1 MVRLMKLSSLGL
13 AVTMMLSTIIQA
25 QEERPSRDGARG
37 DRSQQGERQGRARG
51 GDQGRR
57 GQRGGFPGGG
67 FAGGRGGVDKLTL
80 VAARPI
86 QEELKLGEDELF
98 LINKLVEDHRSETRA
113 LFSGID
119 FRSLSEED
127 RRSKFEEL
135 TKKRTELARE
145 SEKGLAEFL
154 TEPQAKRLNEIAVQ
168 LQGVRAL
175 TDDDVAKKLKLTSD
189 QKKKVEDALKA
200 VDEDRRK
207 MFEQLRAGGDGFEGM
222 REKMEEA
229 RRKSDARVLAVL
241 SGDQQKQ
248 FDEMKGKPFDVDRR
262 ALFNPGGR
270 GRGGQDGGRPRGQ
283 GQGQGQR
290 RDRGDRSASEGSER
304 SRRPAAE

>member
-1 MVRLMKLSSLGL
+1 MVRLMKLFSLGL
-13 AVTMMLSTIIQA
+13 ALTMMLSTVIQA
-25 QEERPSRDGARG
+25 QEERPSRDGARR
-37 DRSQQGERQGRARG
+37 DRSQQDERQGRTRG

-67 FAGGRGGVDKLTL
+67 FSGGRRGIDKLTL

-98 LINKLVEDHRSETRA
+98 LINKLVEDHRSESRA
-113 LFSGID
+113 LFAGID

-127 RRSKFEEL
+127 RRSKFEEVA
-135 TKKRTELARE
+135 KKRAELVKE

-154 TEPQAKRLNEIAVQ
+154 TETQAKRLDEIAVQ
-168 LQGVRAL
+168 LQGMHAL

-189 QKKKVEDALKA
+189 QRKKVENALEA
-200 VDEDRRK
+200 ADEDRRK
-207 MFEQLRAGGDGFEGM
+207 VFEELRASGGGFEGM

-229 RRKSDARVLAVL
+229 RRKSDAKVLTVL
-241 SGDQQKQ
+241 SADQQKQ

-262 ALFNPGGR
+262 ALFSFGGR
-270 GRGGQDGGRPRGQ
+270 GRGGQDGGRPQGRGQ
-283 GQGQGQR
+283 
-290 RDRGDRSASEGSER
+290 DRGGRSDGEGRER
-304 SRRPAAE
+304 PRRPATE